1 MEYRTLVQGNNLALK
16 NGFLGLSS
24 IVLIRT
30 PQGPVLFDTG
40 HHTTRP
46 ALLAGLRAEGLAP
59 GDVPMV
65 VLSHLHFDHAN
76 NIDLFPQARVFVS
89 AREFAY
95 AAEPHPEDIF
105 VPAMIREQLSRM
117 DLTLLE
123 GEEGEIVPGLRWIA
137 APGHTPG
144 LIALV
149 LDHAEAGCVV
159 LASDAIKYA
168 KEAVTGRCDL
178 AFDTPE
184 SGTRTIRRILAM
196 AQRIVPGHFP
206 ELIKREGVWTWDEAA
221 EVSLLVR

>member
-1 MEYRTLVQGNNLALK
+1 MDYKVLVQGNNLALK

-30 PQGPVLFDTG
+30 PNGPVLFDTG

-46 ALLAGLRAEGLAP
+46 ALLAGLQAEGLSPA
-59 GDVPMV
+59 DVPTV
-65 VLSHLHFDHAN
+65 ILSHLHFDHAN
-76 NIDLFPQARVFVS
+76 NIDLFPQASIYLS

-95 AAEPHPEDIF
+95 AADPHPEDMF
-105 VPAMIREQLSRM
+105 VPAMIREQVSRM
-117 DLTLLE
+117 NLTLLE
-123 GEEGEIVPGLRWIA
+123 EEGEVVPGLRWIP

-144 LIALV
+144 LISLV
-149 LDHAEAGCVV
+149 LEHEEAGRVV

-184 SGTRTIRRILAM
+184 TGTRTIQRILAM
-196 AQRIVPGHFP
+196 ADRIVPGHFP
-206 ELIKREGVWTWDEAA
+206 ELIKRDGVWTWDEAA
-221 EVSLLVR
+221 EVTLLVR

>member
-1 MEYRTLVQGNNLALK
+1 MDYKVLVQGNNLALK

-46 ALLAGLRAEGLAP
+46 ALLAALRAEGLAP
-59 GDVPMV
+59 GDVPIV
-65 VLSHLHFDHAN
+65 ILSHLHFDHAN
-76 NIDLFPQARVFVS
+76 NIDLFPQAQVYVS

-95 AAEPHPEDIF
+95 AADPHPEDMFI
-105 VPAMIREQLSRM
+105 PAMIREQVSRM
-117 DLTLLE
+117 NLTLLE
-123 GEEGEIVPGLRWIA
+123 QEGEIVPGLRWIA

-144 LIALV
+144 LISLV
-149 LDHAEAGCVV
+149 LDTEAAGCVV

-178 AFDTPE
+178 TFDTPE
-184 SGTRTIRRILAM
+184 TGTRTIQRILAM
-196 AQRIVPGHFP
+196 ADRIVPGHFP
-206 ELIKREGVWTWDEAA
+206 ELIKRDGVWTWDEAA
-221 EVSLLVR
+221 EVTLLVR